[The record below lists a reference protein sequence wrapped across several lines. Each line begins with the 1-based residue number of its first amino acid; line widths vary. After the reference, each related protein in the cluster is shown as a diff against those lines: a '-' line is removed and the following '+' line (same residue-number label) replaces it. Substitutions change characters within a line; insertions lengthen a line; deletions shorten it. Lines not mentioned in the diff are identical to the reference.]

1 MALVHVVGTGHA
13 PGILLPDSR
22 LRTAWDFLLFLVT
35 LSFAVIGP
43 LHLVYPEH
51 RTFYRLYSG
60 IFLTAIFGIDMIL
73 GFRTAYY
80 HRGELVAD
88 PARIRRHYLRGWFF
102 IDLISII
109 PVEFV
114 AGPILMEYG
123 NHTVNLAPAFRLIRM
138 VRLLHLRELL
148 NRWRHADF
156 FNPSMIRLGILVL
169 WMLVVAHWAACG
181 WIVLGNIRPDYGPAE
196 NYLRAFYW
204 VITTFATIGYGDI
217 TPVNVP
223 QIAYTILIEIIGVGM
238 FGYMIGNIA
247 SLLANMDIARSK
259 YQEKINRL
267 NLFMEYR
274 DIPIALRQK
283 LRRYYKYMWESR
295 RGYDETLLIKDLP
308 SALQKELAI
317 HIHAEVL
324 EKIPIF
330 RGADDGFIKE
340 IVMKLNP
347 AMFTPGDI
355 IFREGEIGHNMY
367 FISRGSVEIIHEKTG
382 KVFAT
387 ISEGGYFGEIALL
400 MDSPRN
406 ATVRAVDYCD
416 LYTLDKDSFQVV
428 LTHFPEFSRQVRKM
442 AHERIHTWK
451 HRPKHHAKK
460 LQLQHKVKTRRR
472 RQ

>member
-1 MALVHVVGTGHA
+1 MSGDVNITRS
-13 PGILLPDSR
+13 ILLPDSAQ
-22 LRTAWDFLLFLVT
+22 RTLWDFLLFCIT
-35 LSFAVIGP
+35 LTLAIIGP
-43 LHLVYPEH
+43 LQLVYAFEGV
-51 RTFYRLYSG
+51 TFQFYSG
-60 IFLTAIFGIDMIL
+60 LFLTFFFLADIVINFHSG
-73 GFRTAYY
+73 YY
-80 HRGELVAD
+80 YRGELVTDRSA
-88 PARIRRHYLRGWFF
+88 IRRHYLRSWFLVDVVSAF
-102 IDLISII
+102 

-114 AGPILMEYG
+114 TGPIIVHYRGHAIDL
-123 NHTVNLAPAFRLIRM
+123 VPLLRLLRL
-138 VRLLHLRELL
+138 VRLLHLKELV

-169 WMLVVAHWAACG
+169 WMLMMAHWAACG
-181 WIVLGNIRPDYGPAE
+181 WILMGNVKEGYSAAE

-217 TPVNVP
+217 TPNNIP
-223 QIAYTILIEIIGVGM
+223 QIAYTIVVELIGVGM

-247 SLLANMDIARSK
+247 SLLANLDIARSK

-274 DIPIALRQK
+274 DIPVTLRQK

-295 RGYDETLLIKDLP
+295 RGYDENLLLKDLP
-308 SALQKELAI
+308 SALQKELAM

-330 RGADDGFIKE
+330 RGAEDGFIKE

-347 AMFTPGDI
+347 AMFTPGDV

-367 FISRGSVEIIHEKTG
+367 FISRGSVEIIHEKTN

-387 ISEGGYFGEIALL
+387 IGEGGYFGEIALL

-428 LTHFPEFSRQVRKM
+428 LTHFPAFSRQVRKM
-442 AHERIHTWK
+442 AQERIHNWK
-451 HRPKHHAKK
+451 HRPKEHAEKITRDFRAKVRRKK
-460 LQLQHKVKTRRR
+460 SR
-472 RQ
+472 

>member
-1 MALVHVVGTGHA
+1 MQSGS
-13 PGILLPDSR
+13 ILLPDSW
-22 LRTAWDFLLFLVT
+22 LRTLWDFLLFLVT
-35 LSFAVIGP
+35 LSFAILGP
-43 LHLVYPEH
+43 LQLVYPQQGKI
-51 RTFYRLYSG
+51 YQIYAG
-60 IFLTAIFGIDMIL
+60 IFLTAIFAADMFL
-73 GFRTAYY
+73 SFRTAYY
-80 HRGELVAD
+80 NRGELVSD
-88 PARIRRHYLRGWFF
+88 PKKIRRHYFKSWFL
-102 IDLISII
+102 IDAVSIF
-109 PVEFV
+109 PVEFF
-114 AGPILMEYG
+114 AGPILISYG
-123 NHTVNLAPAFRLIRM
+123 SHSVDLAPALRLIRM
-138 VRLLHLRELL
+138 VRLLHLRELI

-156 FNPSMIRLGILVL
+156 FNPSMIRLGILAL

-181 WIVLGNIRPDYGPAE
+181 WIVLGNIRPDYAPAE

-217 TPVNVP
+217 TPMNVP
-223 QIAYTILIEIIGVGM
+223 QIAYTIVIEIIGVGM

-347 AMFTPGDI
+347 AMFTPGDV

-406 ATVRAVDYCD
+406 ATVRAIDYCD

-428 LTHFPEFSRQVRKM
+428 LTHFPEFARQVRKM

-451 HRPKHHAKK
+451 HRPKHHAAQITRGHKK
-460 LQLQHKVKTRRR
+460 TAAKRRPR
-472 RQ
+472 